1 MNQSI
6 KKILNYRLFLLSF
19 VFFSGVIFLLLKASN
34 KQFNPTGFQN
44 KINQLDERLN
54 IYADALLKEQPSFQN
69 PAKSD
74 FLVHLFK
81 GDSLVYWNTNKI
93 PVSKFTSIQFPADGI
108 NHLQNGWYFT
118 VIKQKAKL
126 KIAVTFELKTQ
137 YNYEN
142 EFLENHSNAKLS
154 DVAFDLS
161 LNQQEGY
168 TIKDQTGKFLFS
180 VVPDAKQNLDNS
192 FLLLFLI
199 CGLVSLFF
207 GLYQLFYKDFF
218 ALLFLLIGTILFRVI
233 IFTFDFHLLFGNQ
246 TFLSAELFGFNGYFS
261 TFLDFCL
268 NGIFG
273 AMAFLIIIQLFNL
286 KKTPPFLQIPLIFL
300 GWWLILQMIN
310 IVVLNSTIPLT
321 LENLFEL
328 NAYSFIVLLVFGFAY
343 YCFQKA
349 VMLFTKN
356 ELSTKLILGY
366 FLFGFVFFI
375 GGLRLNEE
383 ASLVMLLPVI
393 LLIINLFF
401 KGKSDLN
408 KRIMAQI
415 LTLLAFTFTLISDL
429 SQHIS
434 NKDKENRILFANQLS
449 VEQDINIE
457 LAYAFI
463 KEKICNEPLLQ
474 SIVSNETQTLSL
486 SDFGD
491 ILEKKYFNGIW
502 DGYEMSFNLCDSS
515 GLAFFTNDNQ
525 NYNLTQNLI
534 KKNGIPSAVDPAVFF
549 IENSIGGYSYIIR
562 EKLKIEGRKYVF
574 IVTLKSKRIP
584 EEIGFPRLLIS
595 KNSNILSS
603 LEKYSIAKYSGNK
616 LIKSYGKFHFPTNLK
631 AFPKLEK
638 KAAFFD
644 FDDFNHYRLKNGN
657 NTVVLSVE
665 KKGWFDFTSAFS
677 FVFCY
682 YAILLLIINLFSG
695 KPLFEA
701 SMLSLSFKIQYA
713 VVLLVIVVL
722 VLFATGSGYFVGK
735 QYQKSTD
742 KVIEEKLNSVEEE
755 LRGKINSLKKL
766 TVENNGNTLE
776 SVLTKLSRVFETDL
790 NIYDKNGYLIASSRS
805 KIFNLGLLSE
815 QINPEAFEKIKR
827 DKRSFYSH
835 KENIGNLSYVSSYQP
850 IYNGEQLLLGYVNL
864 QHFGQQQDFE
874 EQLID
879 FIVAVINVFILLLI
893 LSTSIALIVSN
904 WLTAPLKIL
913 KERVSKLQ
921 LGNNVKIEYPGKDEI
936 GTIVN
941 AYNLK
946 LDELQEAAKQLA
958 KNERESAWREMA
970 KQVAHEIKNPLTP
983 MKLSIQHLMR
993 VYDAEDPNSKE
1004 KLLRVLNSINEQ
1016 IDGLTRIANE
1026 FSNFAKMPE
1035 PDKKPNDLI
1044 EIIKNTVALF
1054 ESEENTTIEL
1064 ICEVENLILKID
1076 KEQWVQVF
1084 NNLIKNAI
1092 QATSQRKEGR
1102 IIISVKKELD
1112 AVIMEVSDNGSG
1124 IDDEQKEKIFIPYF
1138 TTKNTGS
1145 GIGLSVVKQIVENHE
1160 GEISFVSELN
1170 KGTTFRIKM

>member
-1 MNQSI
+1 MQWI
-6 KKILNYRLFLLSF
+6 KKLLDYRLFLLSF
-19 VFFSGVIFLLLKASN
+19 VFFSGVVFLLFNSQE
-34 KQFNPTGFQN
+34 KQFNQANFQQ
-44 KINQLDERLN
+44 KIKQLEAKLN
-54 IYADALLKEQPSFQN
+54 VSADDLLKQSPSFQN
-69 PAKSD
+69 PAESA
-74 FLVHLFK
+74 FLIHFFK
-81 GDSLVYWNTNKI
+81 GDSLVYWNTNKL
-93 PVSKFTSIQFPADGI
+93 PVSKFTSIQFPANGI
-108 NHLQNGWYFT
+108 NHLQNGWFLT
-118 VIKQKAKL
+118 VTKQKENR
-126 KIAVTFELKTQ
+126 KIAVSFELKTQ

-142 EFLENHSNAKLS
+142 EFLENHTYSGLC
-154 DVAFDLS
+154 DVDFDIS
-161 LNQQEGY
+161 LIQQEGY
-168 TIKDQTGKFLFS
+168 KITDSKGKHLFS
-180 VVPDAKQNLDNS
+180 VIPKSKQNTENP
-192 FLLLFLI
+192 FLLLWFI
-199 CGLVSLFF
+199 CGLITLLI
-207 GLYQLFYKDFF
+207 GLYQLFSKRFF
-218 ALLFLLIGTILFRVI
+218 SLLVFFLGSFVLRILIFP
-233 IFTFDFHLLFGNQ
+233 FDFHLLFGNQ
-246 TFLSAELFGFNGYFS
+246 AFLSAELFGYNLYFS

-268 NGIFG
+268 NFIFG
-273 AMAFLIIIQLFNL
+273 SIAFLSLLQLLNL
-286 KKTPPFLQIPLIFL
+286 KKTPLFLQISLIFL
-300 GWWLILQMIN
+300 GWWLILQSIN
-310 IVVLNSTIPLT
+310 LVVLNSTIPLT

-328 NAYSFIVLLVFGFAY
+328 NTYSFIVLLVFGFAY
-343 YCFQKA
+343 YCFQRA
-349 VMLFTKN
+349 LILFTKN
-356 ELSTKLILGY
+356 ALSAKIILGY
-366 FLFGFVFFI
+366 FLFGILFFI
-375 GGLRLNEE
+375 GGLGLKGES
-383 ASLVMLLPVI
+383 SLAVLLPLI
-393 LLIINLFF
+393 LLAINLFF
-401 KGKSDLN
+401 KEKRDLN
-408 KRIMAQI
+408 KRIMAHI

-429 SQHIS
+429 SQHNS
-434 NKDKENRILFANQLS
+434 EKDKESRILFANELS
-449 VEQDINIE
+449 VEQDVNIE
-457 LAYAFI
+457 LDYTSI
-463 KEKICNEPLLQ
+463 KEKIYKEPLLQ
-474 SIVSNETQTLSL
+474 SIVSNETQTLSI

-502 DGYEMSFNLCDSS
+502 DGYEMTFNLSDSS
-515 GLAFFTNDNQ
+515 GLDFFTNDYQ

-534 KKNGIPSAVDPAVFF
+534 KKNGIPSSVDASVFF

-562 EKLKIEGRKYVF
+562 EKLTIKGGTYVF

-595 KNSNILSS
+595 KNSTFLSS
-603 LEKYSIAKYSGNK
+603 LEKYSISKYAGNK

-631 AFPKLEK
+631 AFPRLEK
-638 KAAFFD
+638 KATFFD
-644 FDDFNHYRLKNGN
+644 FDDYNHYRLKNGN
-657 NTVVLSVE
+657 NTVILSIE
-665 KKGWFDFTSAFS
+665 KKDWFDFTSAFS

-682 YAILLLIINLFSG
+682 YAVLLLIINLFSG
-695 KPLFEA
+695 KTLFDA

-722 VLFATGSGYFVGK
+722 VLFATGSGYFVEK
-735 QYQKSTD
+735 QYQNSTD

-755 LRGKINSLKKL
+755 LRGKIGALKKL
-766 TVENNGNTLE
+766 TIENNGNILE

-790 NIYDKNGYLIASSRS
+790 NIYDENGYLIASSRS

-835 KENIGNLSYVSSYQP
+835 KENIGKLSYVSSYQP
-850 IYNGEQLLLGYVNL
+850 IYNGEQMLLGYVNL

-874 EQLID
+874 EQLRD
-879 FIVAVINVFILLLI
+879 FFVAVINVFILLLI
-893 LSTSIALIVSN
+893 LSTTIALIVSN

-921 LGNNVKIEYPGKDEI
+921 LGNNVKIEYSGKDEI

-1004 KLLRVLNSINEQ
+1004 KLLRVLNSIIEQ

-1044 EIIKNTVALF
+1044 EIIKNTMAIY
-1054 ESEENTTIEL
+1054 ESEENTTILLNSEADQ
-1064 ICEVENLILKID
+1064 LILKID

-1092 QATSQRKEGR
+1092 QATSLQAESR
-1102 IIISVKKELD
+1102 IIISVRKESD
-1112 AVIMEVSDNGSG
+1112 AVIIEVSDNGSG

-1170 KGTTFRIKM
+1170 KGTTFRIRL